1 MRTLAATAWP
11 DGGLALDPGAPPGKS
26 FQRIF
31 PSRWSDWLK
40 ESRPADAEDAS
51 LLLRTRQ
58 GDAAAFEALIRQHQ
72 RMIYSLTYRMTGSAA
87 DAEDLTQ
94 ETFLRAWRQI
104 GSYRAAAK
112 FSTWLYR
119 IAINACLTWRQRESL
134 RAQVQAGWAETN
146 GAPEVGG
153 ETALAR
159 NETGRTVHA
168 ALLTLPAKQRAA
180 VMLTLFDGLSHA
192 EAAQVL
198 GCSETTV
205 SWRVF
210 TARRKLRR
218 RLAAAGEGARP

>member
-1 MRTLAATAWP
+1 MRTSAASAWA
-11 DGGLALDPGAPPGKS
+11 DGGLALDPGAPPRQK

-40 ESRPADAEDAS
+40 ESRLGDADDEALIA
-51 LLLRTRQ
+51 RTRQ
-58 GDAAAFEALIRQHQ
+58 GDPAAFEALIRQHQ

-119 IAINACLTWRQRESL
+119 IAINACLTWRQRETL
-134 RAQVQAGWAETN
+134 RLQVQAGWAETN
-146 GAPEVGG
+146 GAPQLAG
-153 ETALAR
+153 EATLAR
-159 NETGRTVHA
+159 NETGRIVHA
-168 ALLTLPAKQRAA
+168 ALLKLPAKQRAA
-180 VMLTLFDGLSHA
+180 IMLTLYDGLSHA
-192 EAAQVL
+192 EAAEIL

-210 TARRKLRR
+210 AARRKLQRW
-218 RLAAAGEGARP
+218 LAAAGEGAAP

>member
-1 MRTLAATAWP
+1 MRTSAATAWP

>member
-1 MRTLAATAWP
+1 MRTSAAPAWA
-11 DGGLALDPGAPPGKS
+11 DGDLTLDPRAPPRKR

-40 ESRPADAEDAS
+40 ESRLGDADDGT
-51 LLLRTRQ
+51 LILRTRQ
-58 GDAAAFEALIRQHQ
+58 GDTAAFEALIRQHQ
-72 RMIYSLTYRMTGSAA
+72 HMIYSLTYRMTGSAA

-119 IAINACLTWRQRESL
+119 IALNACLTWRQRETL

-146 GAPEVGG
+146 GAPELGG

-159 NETGRTVHA
+159 NETGRNLHA
-168 ALLTLPAKQRAA
+168 ALLKLPAKQRAA
-180 VMLTLFDGLSHA
+180 VMLTLYDGLSHA

>member
-1 MRTLAATAWP
+1 MRTTAATTWP
-11 DGGLALDPGAPPGKS
+11 EGGLVLDPGAPPGKT

-40 ESRPADAEDAS
+40 ESRPAEAEDPT

-58 GDAAAFEALIRQHQ
+58 GDPAAFEALIRRHQ

-119 IAINACLTWRQRESL
+119 IALNACLTWRQRETL

-146 GAPEVGG
+146 GAPELGG

-159 NETGRTVHA
+159 NETGRNLQA
-168 ALLTLPAKQRAA
+168 ALLKLPAKQRAA
-180 VMLTLFDGLSHA
+180 VMLTLYDGLSHA

-205 SWRVF
+205 
-210 TARRKLRR
+210 
-218 RLAAAGEGARP
+218 

>member
-1 MRTLAATAWP
+1 MRTSAATTWP
-11 DGGLALDPGAPPGKS
+11 EGGLALDPGAPSGKS

-40 ESRPADAEDAS
+40 ESRPAEAEDRS

-58 GDAAAFEALIRQHQ
+58 GDAEAFEVLIRQHQ

-119 IAINACLTWRQRESL
+119 IALNACLTWRQRETL

-146 GAPEVGG
+146 GAPELGG

-159 NETGRTVHA
+159 NETGRNLHA
-168 ALLTLPAKQRAA
+168 ALLKLPAKQRAA
-180 VMLTLFDGLSHA
+180 VMLTLYDGLSHA